1 MAFQASRSRSN
12 SATAATAPFWLRIAI
27 VCALF
32 AILRAFDVQMAVS
45 ATVRDF
51 SHSAGLT
58 DWKRPGPYIMI
69 VAFLAFGA
77 AIAGLLLFRFRTLHR
92 SVTLAAFAIIVL
104 ALLAVAHSA
113 SLHFTS
119 VVLQAMVGPL
129 TVSRIVEAILLLIL
143 GYSAIWFIRDGKNIA
158 ESRI

>member
-1 MAFQASRSRSN
+1 
-12 SATAATAPFWLRIAI
+12 
-27 VCALF
+27 
-32 AILRAFDVQMAVS
+32 MAVS
-45 ATVRDF
+45 AAVRDF

-69 VAFLAFGA
+69 VAFIAFGT
-77 AIAGLLLFRFRTLHR
+77 AIAGLFLFRFRTLHR
-92 SVTLAAFAIIVL
+92 SVPLAAIAIIVL
-104 ALLAVAHSA
+104 TLLAVAHSA

-129 TVSRIVEAILLLIL
+129 TVSRIVEVILLLIL
-143 GYSAIWFIRDGKNIA
+143 GYSAIWFIRDARTPA